1 MIQEYGDSDRV
12 PIFDRLFAGGPRTV
26 RAFKYRKVGPK
37 DENKEPLGGRSAAT
51 VTAEYTLPVV
61 EKIRFAVFYDA
72 GIVWQD
78 IYEKDLDEE
87 DLAVGD
93 GVFCDGYGL
102 GVRFDFPGFPI
113 QLDYAWPIN
122 VDDILSDS
130 GRFSFT
136 IGYTY

>member
-1 MIQEYGDSDRV
+1 M
-12 PIFDRLFAGGPRTV
+12 
-26 RAFKYRKVGPK
+26 
-37 DENKEPLGGRSAAT
+37 AT
-51 VTAEYTLPVV
+51 ASVEYTLPVV
-61 EKIRFAVFYDA
+61 EKIRLAFFYDA

-78 IYEKDLDEE
+78 IFEKDLDPE

-122 VDDILSDS
+122 TDDMLGNG
-130 GRFSFT
+130 GRFSFM

>member
-1 MIQEYGDSDRV
+1 MIEEYGDSDRV
-12 PIFDRLFAGGPRTV
+12 PIFDRLFMGGPRTV

-37 DENKEPLGGRSAAT
+37 DADHEALGGRSAAT
-51 VTAEYTLPVV
+51 LTAEYTVPVW
-61 EKIRFAVFYDA
+61 EKIRFAFFYDA

-78 IYEKDLDEE
+78 LFEE
-87 DLAVGD
+87 DAENPAVGD
-93 GVFCDGYGL
+93 GVFCAGYGL

-122 VDDILSDS
+122 VDDYLGDS